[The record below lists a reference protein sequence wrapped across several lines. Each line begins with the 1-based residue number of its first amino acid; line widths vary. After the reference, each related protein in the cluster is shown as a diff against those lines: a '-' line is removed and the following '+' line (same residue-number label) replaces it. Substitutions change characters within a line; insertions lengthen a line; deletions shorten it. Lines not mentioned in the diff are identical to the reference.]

1 MNMKTERGDK
11 PGAIFHFTCK
21 VHGRSTGANAVRLA
35 AYRAGERLRSEL
47 TGRIHNYTR
56 KTEVAFKSILAP
68 SGSLDWIKDRGLL
81 WNTVDTKEV
90 RIDAQLA
97 REVEVALPL
106 ALERDAQIEL
116 LTHWVQEVFVSE
128 GMVADICMHDKIGN
142 PHAHILVTLRELQAS
157 GFGQKVR
164 KWSDP
169 RLVETWRA
177 SWAAAVNNAL
187 ESAGLDIRIDH
198 RSHRRRGVDLTPT
211 KHVGRQ
217 TPWNAFKVA
226 DDSLENQITQI
237 ERDLQ
242 EQKQEKQKSAELAKP
257 QETVAPTTSPVC
269 MPTQRPSRVRR
280 PRPARVQS
288 NPGFVRGSEPTF

>member
-1 MNMKTERGDK
+1 MNIEKQTKAK

-21 VHGRSTGANAVRLA
+21 IHGRSTGANAVRLA
-35 AYRAGERLRSEL
+35 AYRAGERLRSAL

-68 SGSLDWIKDRGLL
+68 SGSPDWIKDRGLL

-90 RIDAQLA
+90 RVDAQLA

-128 GMVADICMHDKIGN
+128 GMVADICMHDKVGN

-157 GFGQKVR
+157 GFGPKVR

-169 RLVETWRA
+169 RLVEAWRA

-187 ESAGLDIRIDH
+187 ERAGLDIRIDH
-198 RSHRRRGVDLTPT
+198 RSNRRRGVDQTPT

-237 ERDLQ
+237 ARELQ
-242 EQKQEKQKSAELAKP
+242 EQKQERHAAEKLAATQAP
-257 QETVAPTTSPVC
+257 SSTVAPPVASLPR
-269 MPTQRPSRVRR
+269 MRR
-280 PRPARVQS
+280 RRPARPQQKPAYT
-288 NPGFVRGSEPTF
+288 PGSTPTF

>member
-1 MNMKTERGDK
+1 MNIKTERGNK
-11 PGAIFHFTCK
+11 PGAIFHFSCK

-56 KTEVAFKSILAP
+56 KTEVAFKSIMAP
-68 SGSLDWIKDRGLL
+68 SGSPTWVQNRGLL

-90 RIDAQLA
+90 RVDAQLA

-116 LTHWVQEVFVSE
+116 LTHWVQEVFVTE
-128 GMVADICMHDKIGN
+128 GMVADICLHDKVGN
-142 PHAHILVTLRELQAS
+142 PHAHILITLRELQAS
-157 GFGQKVR
+157 GFGQKIR

-187 ESAGLDIRIDH
+187 ERAGLDIRIDH
-198 RSHRRRGVDLTPT
+198 RSNRRRGVDRTPT

-226 DDSLENQITQI
+226 GDSLENQITQI
-237 ERDLQ
+237 ERELQ
-242 EQKQEKQKSAELAKP
+242 EQKQERRAAEKLAAT
-257 QETVAPTTSPVC
+257 QALASMAASPVLSLTRTC
-269 MPTQRPSRVRR
+269 RR
-280 PRPARVQS
+280 RPARAQ
-288 NPGFVRGSEPTF
+288 PTPTFTPGSTPTL